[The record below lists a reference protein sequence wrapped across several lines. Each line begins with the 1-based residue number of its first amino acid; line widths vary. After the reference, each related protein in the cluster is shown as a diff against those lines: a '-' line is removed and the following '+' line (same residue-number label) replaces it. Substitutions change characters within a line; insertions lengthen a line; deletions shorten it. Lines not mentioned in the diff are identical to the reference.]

1 MTNSAHLKF
10 DLRDQK
16 HSHSKL
22 EGPIIYI
29 SIIIIII
36 IIIIKIKYQEKSPT
50 IHDGKHALGTL

>member
-10 DLRDQK
+10 DLRGQK

-36 IIIIKIKYQEKSPT
+36 IKYQEKSPT

>member
-36 IIIIKIKYQEKSPT
+36 IIIIKYQEKSPT

>member
-36 IIIIKIKYQEKSPT
+36 IIIKYQEKSPT

>member
-10 DLRDQK
+10 DLRDQE

-36 IIIIKIKYQEKSPT
+36 IIIKYQEKSPT